1 MCNSTLTL
9 YSTVYSLPST
19 STLYTLQLTV
29 YPLPLHSTL
38 YTCLSEPGVQTESCV
53 SHAVNDHGTVGHSQ
67 L

>member
-9 YSTVYSLPST
+9 HFTVYSLPST